1 MIFKKIASIVLA
13 LVFTAIIIPCFTIK
27 VAATNDT
34 KAIIYDIDENTN
46 DIITNVTIEK
56 KGTVSVTAFDNKNNA
71 LNVEMYVK
79 DNTNKSSLTFTK
91 LAEGQYQY
99 DENGTATIFKNQKSV
114 YTNNGVI
121 NNFIYTKNEK
131 GEPLPNVAVIFECG
145 DIKEGKQSDSNGK
158 IDISNLIDGNYKVH
172 TVAVPSTYSNVEDIQ
187 IAISNGS
194 VAEESAITIKN
205 TVLKLQIEGISEP
218 VDVLLEGEN
227 HSDQVQSTADGEA
240 LFLNIPYGD
249 YVIKIGEETS
259 EPKANIS
266 IDETYYNGD
275 PVYISI
281 TQGNL
286 IENDEENADVAEENT
301 SSKKIIVYVLVFIN
315 NAAFITFI
323 VFLKK
328 RNEH

>member
-46 DIITNVTIEK
+46 DII
-56 KGTVSVTAFDNKNNA
+56 
-71 LNVEMYVK
+71 
-79 DNTNKSSLTFTK
+79 
-91 LAEGQYQY
+91 
-99 DENGTATIFKNQKSV
+99 
-114 YTNNGVI
+114 
-121 NNFIYTKNEK
+121 
-131 GEPLPNVAVIFECG
+131 
-145 DIKEGKQSDSNGK
+145 
-158 IDISNLIDGNYKVH
+158 
-172 TVAVPSTYSNVEDIQ
+172 

-194 VAEESAITIKN
+194 VAEESVITIKN

-281 TQGNL
+281 TQDNL